1 MKRVL
6 KFATILLVSVTFLM
20 PLLECFDRWDKPG
33 LTNDTE
39 FPVFL
44 VVLFVAL
51 VLLAVGTMARRVFE
65 QQGDAVE
72 VDVVYEPFVV
82 LLDAW
87 IDIVIAPFVSPP
99 LRI

>member
-1 MKRVL
+1 MRLL
-6 KFATILLVSVTFLM
+6 KFATILLVTASFLM

-39 FPVFL
+39 FPIFL
-44 VVLFVAL
+44 ILVFVAL
-51 VLLAVGTMARRVFE
+51 VLLVIGAMARRALDR
-65 QQGDAVE
+65 QRNTIGIY
-72 VDVVYEPFVV
+72 VVYELLVV

-87 IDIVIAPFVSPP
+87 TDIVITPFLSPP

>member
-1 MKRVL
+1 
-6 KFATILLVSVTFLM
+6 LVTVTFLM

-51 VLLAVGTMARRVFE
+51 VLLAVGAMVRRALDR
-65 QQGDAVE
+65 QGNTVE
-72 VDVVYEPFVV
+72 VYILYEPFVV

-87 IDIVIAPFVSPP
+87 TDIVVAPFVSPP

>member
-20 PLLECFDRWDKPG
+20 PLLECFDGWDKPG

-44 VVLFVAL
+44 LVLFVAL
-51 VLLAVGTMARRVFE
+51 VLLAVGAMARSSFDRQRETIKVSI
-65 QQGDAVE
+65 A
-72 VDVVYEPFVV
+72 YRPFVV
-82 LLDAW
+82 FVGSWA
-87 IDIVIAPFVSPP
+87 DIVIAPYVSPP

>member
-1 MKRVL
+1 MKRLL
-6 KFATILLVSVTFLM
+6 KFATILLVTVTFLM

-51 VLLAVGTMARRVFE
+51 VLLAVGAMARRALDR
-65 QQGDAVE
+65 QGNTVE
-72 VDVVYEPFVV
+72 GYILYEPFVV

-87 IDIVIAPFVSPP
+87 TDIVVAPFVSPP

>member
-51 VLLAVGTMARRVFE
+51 VLLAVGAMARRALD
-65 QQGDAVE
+65 QQGSTIE
-72 VDVVYEPFVV
+72 VYVVYEPFVV

-87 IDIVIAPFVSPP
+87 TDIVIAPFVSPP